1 MVTNL
6 VGVERNWPP
15 TTLKPWAQDD
25 YHRVIPRR
33 DEYLM
38 GLTLPLLLPMNIT
51 SIRYLKRFL
60 YDDVSVN

>member
-38 GLTLPLLLPMNIT
+38 GLTLPLPFTYVSSSVILL
-51 SIRYLKRFL
+51 LVL
-60 YDDVSVN
+60 